1 MATPFPSPGG
11 APRMPQPLLAEM
23 AQLRVEIFY
32 DGEVD
37 MWGYSVPVLS
47 IIGTGCKTRDD
58 AERYVLDAIAF
69 VLEEEIDEP
78 SEGTEILS
86 YEVQVAKAS

>member
-1 MATPFPSPGG
+1 VAPGREG
-11 APRMPQPLLAEM
+11 TGGIV

-32 DGEVD
+32 DHEVD
-37 MWGYSVPVLS
+37 LWGYSVPVLS
-47 IIGTGCKTRDD
+47 IVGTGCRTRED
-58 AERYVLDAIAF
+58 AERYVLEAIEF

-86 YEVQVAKAS
+86 YDVQIAKAS